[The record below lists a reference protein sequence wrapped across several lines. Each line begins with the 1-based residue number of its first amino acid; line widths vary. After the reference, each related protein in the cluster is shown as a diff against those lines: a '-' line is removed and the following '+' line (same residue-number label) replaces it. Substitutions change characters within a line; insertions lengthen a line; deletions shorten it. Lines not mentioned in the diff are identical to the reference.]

1 MIPMHVRM
9 YCMQYTL
16 TNNVNL
22 LESLE
27 TMLAKLEQAKANNE
41 TLKVSYTTIL
51 FSGSSGVGKTTLLK
65 KLNKEDL
72 NRHHHSTGVAKS
84 KHTICVKTTAVIK
97 TTEGLQWA
105 NLDYDSMISHLNKHL
120 HNLRFPPSTM
130 CTTTTYSLQE
140 ASTLP
145 PQEDMPSEAFNP
157 QVLSLSSTSPSEN
170 GTDTTSESVITRSTT
185 KVDLAAAD
193 IAKADSS
200 NTPLLG
206 EVWDIINFLDT
217 GGQPEFVNILPAV
230 SSSIALTFIV
240 FNLSKSLDSLV
251 HVQHNVNGD
260 PSFKPYDLDCTNLE
274 FIKRLMV
281 SSESFNKNVSSSL
294 ELESI
299 QRKDDGNN
307 SKICYVGTY
316 ALNVGEEK
324 IEEIDKQLS
333 SIANEL
339 ELHKRSFWP
348 SPNAQLKRLFPV
360 DMFPTDKE
368 RESFEQIV
376 EVVRDNIQDQVQ
388 GRDYYEVPITWFIF
402 LLNLQKLCNIK
413 MISYISY
420 QEAVDVWVDENV
432 GQNQSGIKLDQGLR
446 EDHDESVSRE
456 KTDVHNILL
465 FFHFMGMLFYYHK
478 VKGMRNFIFIDRQW
492 LFEKLTELVEIKFT
506 KGFSKKGISA
516 EVIEK
521 FTMEGRLNI
530 NIINNL
536 KVNLQGIKPLYFIHL
551 LDHLNIVAPI
561 DLEVEDYFMPCVLPS
576 FTEKLCNLDKMY
588 GTIQRVPLLVGFK
601 NGPMPH
607 GFFCQLIVELF
618 RRLPTNWESPLLS
631 TARTQ
636 HVYNNLITFPT
647 TSGHAVCLFYK
658 IGYLEIQVRHKKS
671 QSSVIHCDVRCE
683 LDKILRK
690 VSDHL
695 QLNKEQLCYGFH
707 CNCEGIKHFAKLK
720 SLTTHTEYIRCD
732 YDYIEM
738 TESYRVW
745 LQVCIIIYCM
755 PCMYIII
762 YIVIA

>member
-1 MIPMHVRM
+1 
-9 YCMQYTL
+9 
-16 TNNVNL
+16 
-22 LESLE
+22 
-27 TMLAKLEQAKANNE
+27 MLAKLEQAKANNE
-41 TLKVSYTTIL
+41 TLKVSYTTVL

-72 NRHHHSTGVAKS
+72 NRHHDSTGVAKS
-84 KHTICVKTTAVIK
+84 KHTICIKTTAVIK

-105 NLDYDSMISHLNKHL
+105 NLDYDSMLCHLNKHL
-120 HNLRFPPSTM
+120 HNLRFPPST
-130 CTTTTYSLQE
+130 TTATSSMPE
-140 ASTLP
+140 ESTSS
-145 PQEDMPSEAFNP
+145 PQE
-157 QVLSLSSTSPSEN
+157 SLSSDLNEATFNLQILSASSTSALEN
-170 GTDTTSESVITRSTT
+170 VTDTTTSESLTT
-185 KVDLAAAD
+185 KNTAKVDLAAVD
-193 IAKADSS
+193 IVKADSS

-260 PSFKPYDLDCTNLE
+260 PSFEAYELDCTNLD

-281 SSESFNKNVSSSL
+281 SSENFNKNVSSSL
-294 ELESI
+294 ELKSI
-299 QRKDDGNN
+299 QRKDGGND
-307 SKICYVGTY
+307 SKICYVGTH
-316 ALNVGEEK
+316 ALNVSEEK
-324 IEEIDKQLS
+324 IKEIDEQLS
-333 SIANEL
+333 SIASEL
-339 ELHKRSFWP
+339 QLHQRSFWS
-348 SPNAQLKRLFPV
+348 SPDFTQLNRLFPV
-360 DMFPTDKE
+360 DMFPHDKE
-368 RESFEQIV
+368 QETFEEIV
-376 EVVRDNIQDQVQ
+376 EVVRDNIQNQVQ
-388 GRDYYEVPITWFIF
+388 ERDYYEVPITWFIF
-402 LLNLQKLCNIK
+402 LLNLQKLCSMK
-413 MISYISY
+413 KISYISY

-432 GQNQSGIKLDQGLR
+432 SQSELGIKPDQGFL
-446 EDHDESVSRE
+446 EDQSKNGSQE

-478 VKGMRNFIFIDRQW
+478 VKGIRDFVFMDRQW

-506 KGFSKKGISA
+506 KHFNRKHISA

-561 DLEVEDYFMPCVLPS
+561 DLELENYFMPCVLPS

-588 GTIQRVPLLVGFK
+588 GTIQHVPLLVGFR

-618 RRLPTNWESPLLS
+618 RRLPAGWHSPLLS
-631 TARTQ
+631 TSRMQ

-647 TSGHAVCLFYK
+647 TSGHAVSLFYK

-671 QSSVIHCDVRCE
+671 QSSVIHCDVRSE

-695 QLNKEQLCYGFH
+695 QLNKEQLCNGFY
-707 CNCEGIKHFAKLK
+707 CKCEDIRHFAKLNE
-720 SLTTHTEYIRCD
+720 LTPLVEYIFCG
-732 YDYIEM
+732 YGS
-738 TESYRVW
+738 TELTEEYRVW
-745 LQVCIIIYCM
+745 LQV
-755 PCMYIII
+755 
-762 YIVIA
+762 

>member
-1 MIPMHVRM
+1 M
-9 YCMQYTL
+9 
-16 TNNVNL
+16 NL
-22 LESLE
+22 LESLK

-41 TLKVSYTTIL
+41 TLKVSYTTVL
-51 FSGSSGVGKTTLLK
+51 FSGSSGVGKTTLLN

-84 KHTICVKTTAVIK
+84 KHTICITTTAVIK

-105 NLDYDSMISHLNKHL
+105 NLDYDSMIIHLNKHL
-120 HNLRFPPSTM
+120 HNLRFPPST
-130 CTTTTYSLQE
+130 TTTTYSLQE
-140 ASTLP
+140 TSTLP
-145 PQEDMPSEAFNP
+145 SQESMPSEATFNP
-157 QVLSLSSTSPSEN
+157 QVLSLRSTSSLEN
-170 GTDTTSESVITRSTT
+170 VTDTTSEGVITRSTT
-185 KVDLAAAD
+185 KVDLAAVD

-230 SSSIALTFIV
+230 SSSIALTFVV
-240 FNLSKSLDSLV
+240 FDLSKSLDSLV
-251 HVQHNVNGD
+251 RVQHNVNGD

-281 SSESFNKNVSSSL
+281 SSENFNKNVSSSL

-299 QRKDDGNN
+299 QRKDGGND
-307 SKICYVGTY
+307 SKICYVGTH
-316 ALNVGEEK
+316 ALDVNKEK
-324 IEEIDKQLS
+324 IKEIDEQLS
-333 SIANEL
+333 SIASEL
-339 ELHKRSFWP
+339 KLHKRSFWS
-348 SPNAQLKRLFPV
+348 SPNLQLKRLFPV
-360 DMFPTDKE
+360 DMFPPDKE

-376 EVVRDNIQDQVQ
+376 EVVRDNIQNQVQ

-402 LLNLQKLCNIK
+402 LLNLQKLCTMK
-413 MISYISY
+413 KISYISY
-420 QEAVDVWVDENV
+420 QEATKVWVNENV
-432 GQNQSGIKLDQGLR
+432 SENESGIRPDQGLQ
-446 EDHDESVSRE
+446 EDHHENVSRE

-478 VKGMRNFIFIDRQW
+478 VKGMRNFVFIDRQW

-506 KGFSKKGISA
+506 KLNRKNISA

-521 FTMEGRLNI
+521 FTREGRLNI

-536 KVNLQGIKPLYFIHL
+536 MVNLQDIKPLYFIHL

-576 FTEKLCNLDKMY
+576 FTEKLCNLDKIY
-588 GTIQRVPLLVGFK
+588 GTIQHVPLLVGFK

-618 RRLPTNWESPLLS
+618 RRLPAGWRSPLLS
-631 TARTQ
+631 TSRMQ

-647 TSGHAVCLFYK
+647 TSGHAICLFYK
-658 IGYLEIQVRHKKS
+658 IGYLEIQMRHKKS
-671 QSSVIHCDVRCE
+671 QSTTIHCDVRHK

-695 QLNKEQLCYGFH
+695 HLNKGQLCYGFY
-707 CNCEGIKHFAKLK
+707 CKCEDVQHFAKLEE
-720 SLTTHTEYIRCD
+720 LTPLVEYIFCG
-732 YDYIEM
+732 YGS
-738 TESYRVW
+738 TEVTEEYRVW
-745 LQVCIIIYCM
+745 LQV
-755 PCMYIII
+755 
-762 YIVIA
+762 